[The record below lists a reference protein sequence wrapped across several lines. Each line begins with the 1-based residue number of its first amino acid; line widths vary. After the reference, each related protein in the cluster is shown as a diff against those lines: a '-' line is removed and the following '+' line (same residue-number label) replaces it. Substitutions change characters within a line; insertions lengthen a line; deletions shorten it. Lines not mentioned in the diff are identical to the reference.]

1 MCLEFSTL
9 IFFALSFHT
18 GIPVRSRREP
28 FLYPTEFHGRDTSK
42 YTFLKYFHG
51 DVDWLARAE
60 RLLFVRF
67 PTFIQRVLCVM
78 YSLSNTDD
86 NIIVNW
92 VRMWRTRYRQVQ
104 LVWESLDAGIVRT
117 IKYKKKKRNPAAPKT
132 RPLENVFFSSTIL
145 LWTFIAGAS
154 RKGNMSDMP
163 IVKRTGQPRTSPPGS
178 SGSEHM
184 PQHPSCWCLPE
195 CSVSQA
201 MATCGVRCA
210 LVLSKLEIILTLDSW
225 GWRSDL
231 VGLWA
236 TPLISWRHHLQVG
249 AH

>member
-117 IKYKKKKRNPAAPKT
+117 IKYKKKN
-132 RPLENVFFSSTIL
+132 EI
-145 LWTFIAGAS
+145 
-154 RKGNMSDMP
+154 
-163 IVKRTGQPRTSPPGS
+163 
-178 SGSEHM
+178 
-184 PQHPSCWCLPE
+184 PQHPKHARLK
-195 CSVSQA
+195 
-201 MATCGVRCA
+201 MFF
-210 LVLSKLEIILTLDSW
+210 LVLQSSYEHSSLAHHVKAICPTCRLWNAQGSHAPPRQDRVVQNTCLNILLAGVCRSVLSRKQWPLVVYDVLSCSRSLKLY
-225 GWRSDL
+225 WR
-231 VGLWA
+231 
-236 TPLISWRHHLQVG
+236 
-249 AH
+249 